1 MKKAIHLI
9 YLALYGFLLS
19 SCAQSGS
26 EQRFVNENV
35 EFACRQTSCM
45 LDLLGAPDGRYPR
58 TVGDDGKLVTTDI
71 YGWTSGFFPGSLWLL
86 YELTGDEKW
95 RREADAWTAPLE
107 PNKLNVND
115 HDVGFMVYSS
125 FGRGYKLTKNEH
137 YKEVVVQ
144 TANSLMT
151 RFSPVIGSL
160 KSWQGGKAPHDSAV
174 WQFPVIIDNMM
185 NLELLMGAFSI
196 TGDSAYRKVAVAHAG
211 TTIKNHVREDYSC
224 YHVVDYDT
232 VSGKVRDR
240 ATAQGYA
247 DNSAWARG
255 QAWGVY
261 GFTMMYRE
269 TGMRKFLD
277 VAEGMA
283 GFFLN
288 NPSLPDDGIP
298 LWDFNAGQTG
308 YHKDWK
314 FDETALGYIPRD
326 ASAAAILSSAL
337 FELYTF
343 THNEAYF
350 DSARRMLYALA
361 SGSYRAEEGTNSGF
375 LLKHSTGSLPHG
387 KEIDV
392 PLVYADYYFL
402 EALCRYERLLDG
414 ISLQ

>member
-1 MKKAIHLI
+1 MRKQQNFQWKELNLGTCYYPEHWDPALWRDDLRRMKANGIFTI
-9 YLALYGFLLS
+9 RIA
-19 SCAQSGS
+19 
-26 EQRFVNENV
+26 
-35 EFACRQTSCM
+35 EFAWNKIEPHEGEFTFE
-45 LDLLGAPDGRYPR
+45 
-58 TVGDDGKLVTTDI
+58 
-71 YGWTSGFFPGSLWLL
+71 FF
-86 YELTGDEKW
+86 D
-95 RREADAWTAPLE
+95 
-107 PNKLNVND
+107 
-115 HDVGFMVYSS
+115 
-125 FGRGYKLTKNEH
+125 
-137 YKEVVVQ
+137 Q
-144 TANSLMT
+144 
-151 RFSPVIGSL
+151 
-160 KSWQGGKAPHDSAV
+160 
-174 WQFPVIIDNMM
+174 
-185 NLELLMGAFSI
+185 
-196 TGDSAYRKVAVAHAG
+196 
-211 TTIKNHVREDYSC
+211 
-224 YHVVDYDT
+224 
-232 VSGKVRDR
+232 
-240 ATAQGYA
+240 
-247 DNSAWARG
+247 
-255 QAWGVY
+255 
-261 GFTMMYRE
+261 
-269 TGMRKFLD
+269 FLD